1 MTSVLAPSPDATRA
15 LAAALS
21 ELVEAGDVVV
31 LVGEMGAGKT
41 TFAKGFAAGLG
52 VTEPVTSPTF
62 TLVRHYRGRLPLHH
76 VDVYR
81 LERTSEVLDLG
92 LGELLES
99 GAVTLVEW
107 GDVVLPLLPAD
118 HLEVRLSFSP
128 PTEEARR
135 IEVHAR
141 GRGWTARQTRLRE
154 VLEPWT
160 VGGTPC

>member
-1 MTSVLAPSPDATRA
+1 MSSPEDTCA

-21 ELVEAGDVVV
+21 QLVEAGDVVV

-62 TLVRHYRGRLPLHH
+62 TLVRHYQGRLPLHH

-99 GAVTLVEW
+99 GGVTIIEW

-128 PTEEARR
+128 PAEDARR

-141 GRGWTARQTRLRE
+141 GRGWAGRRARLPE
-154 VLEPWT
+154 VLDPWT
-160 VGGTPC
+160 GGGAPC